1 MSTNEI
7 TTKIRQIKELQQL
20 IEEAETEMETLKDA
34 IKAEMTAREVDE
46 LPADVFKVRW
56 TTVESSRFDSTAF
69 KKAMPELFKQFSK
82 QTTSRRFSIG

>member
-7 TTKIRQIKELQQL
+7 TAKIRQIKELQQL
-20 IEEAETEMETLKDA
+20 IEEAEAEMETLKDA

-46 LPADVFKVRW
+46 LTADVFKVRW

>member
-7 TTKIRQIKELQQL
+7 TIKIRQIKELQQL
-20 IEEAETEMETLKDA
+20 IEEAEAEMETLKDA
-34 IKAEMTAREVDE
+34 IKAEMTARDVDE
-46 LPADVFKVRW
+46 LTADVFKVRW
-56 TTVESSRFDSTAF
+56 TTVESSRFDGTAF

>member
-20 IEEAETEMETLKDA
+20 IEEAEAEMETLKDT

-46 LPADVFKVRW
+46 LTADVFKVRW
-56 TTVESSRFDSTAF
+56 TTVESSRFDSAAF

>member
-20 IEEAETEMETLKDA
+20 IEEAEAEMETLKDT
-34 IKAEMTAREVDE
+34 IKAEMTARDVDE
-46 LPADVFKVRW
+46 LTADVFKVRW
-56 TTVESSRFDSTAF
+56 TTVESSRFDSAAF

>member
-7 TTKIRQIKELQQL
+7 TAKIRQIKELQQL
-20 IEEAETEMETLKDA
+20 IEEAEAEMETLKDS

-46 LPADVFKVRW
+46 LTADVFKVRW

>member
-7 TTKIRQIKELQQL
+7 TAKIRQIKELQQL
-20 IEEAETEMETLKDA
+20 IEEAEAEMETLKDT
-34 IKAEMTAREVDE
+34 IKAEMTARDVDE
-46 LPADVFKVRW
+46 LTADVFKVRW

>member
-7 TTKIRQIKELQQL
+7 TNKIRQIKELQQL

-46 LPADVFKVRW
+46 LTADVFKVRW

>member
-7 TTKIRQIKELQQL
+7 TNKIRQIKELQQL
-20 IEEAETEMETLKDA
+20 IEEAEAEMETLKDA

-46 LPADVFKVRW
+46 LTADVFKVRW
-56 TTVESSRFDSTAF
+56 TTVESSRFDSAAF

>member
-7 TTKIRQIKELQQL
+7 TAKIRQIKELQQL
-20 IEEAETEMETLKDA
+20 IEEAEAEMETLKDT

-46 LPADVFKVRW
+46 LTADVFKVRW
-56 TTVESSRFDSTAF
+56 TTVESSRFDSAAF

>member
-7 TTKIRQIKELQQL
+7 TNKIRQIKELQQL

-34 IKAEMTAREVDE
+34 IKAEMTARDVDE
-46 LPADVFKVRW
+46 LTADVFKVRW